1 MACDPATLLPLA
13 NCFQCLS
20 AGEIAMV
27 RVALLCRIL
36 NGVTASCDVQQLLA
50 ESNALNIPAGQLQ
63 LLEVAILCQI
73 QQLGIG
79 GA

>member
-1 MACDPATLLPLA
+1 VACDVQSLMNTA

-20 AGEIAMV
+20 VGEIAMV

-36 NGVTASCDVQQLLA
+36 NGVTGPCDVQTLLSEA
-50 ESNALNIPAGQLQ
+50 NALNIPSGQLQ
-63 LLEVAILCQI
+63 LVEVAILCQT
-73 QQLGIG
+73 QLLGIG